1 MRDPSALDQELE
13 ASKYLKNYFEF
24 APKAIQV
31 VSNLTKTY
39 LDLFGM
45 TPYVEDLYMRV
56 DLTEEEAEK
65 LNRGLKERHS
75 YAALTLVL
83 NSTVKKKHLVRHLG
97 CLPLELTSYFYNLVD
112 DPEEY
117 LTNMQ
122 KYYSEVYFKSLEGT
136 GITANLLS
144 FNLKEKK
151 DHEVLLEV
159 ILPAGLSIKT
169 FEINCEFFQYLQRV
183 PDETTKEGGH
193 VDGTTRLVYRYG

>member
-1 MRDPSALDQELE
+1 MRDPSVLDQELE
-13 ASKYLKNYFEF
+13 ASKYLKSYFEF

-56 DLTEEEAEK
+56 DLTEEEVEK

-112 DPEEY
+112 DPKEY
-117 LTNMQ
+117 IASMQ

-136 GITANLLS
+136 GITANLVS

-151 DHEVLLEV
+151 DHELVLEV
-159 ILPAGLSIKT
+159 ILPADLSIKT
-169 FEINCEFFQYLQRV
+169 FEINCDFFQYLQLV

-193 VDGTTRLVYRYG
+193 MDGTTRLVYRYS

>member
-1 MRDPSALDQELE
+1 MRDPSVLDQELE

-45 TPYVEDLYMRV
+45 TPYIEDLYMRV

-75 YAALTLVL
+75 YVSLPLVL

-112 DPEEY
+112 DTKAY
-117 LTNMQ
+117 LTAMQ
-122 KYYSEVYFKSLEGT
+122 KYYSEVYFKCLEGT
-136 GITANLLS
+136 GIQANFLS
-144 FNLKEKK
+144 INLKEKK
-151 DHEVLLEV
+151 DHEPLLEI
-159 ILPAGLSIKT
+159 ILPADLSIKE
-169 FEINCEFFQYLQRV
+169 FEINCDFFQYLQRV